1 MADGH
6 DRGTRGSGDADAGP
20 TGAPDGAT
28 TGPRAGGSSGA
39 AAPNPWEHPDTVER
53 FARRDPDHR
62 LQELVG
68 EYPDPAA
75 TRVLDLGCAAG
86 RNTEPLARWGFDVF
100 AVDASAP
107 MVERTRSRVAG
118 VLGRAEAERRVLL
131 GRMDDLSALGD
142 KTFELVLA
150 LGILQ
155 DAESYA
161 EWSRA
166 LSEVGRVTAPGC
178 RLLIAN
184 FSPRSQPRGEP
195 LDAVPGERFGYV
207 WSDGRKATLLEP
219 DDLDAELARHGFEPD
234 VPTVAVHAPRE
245 RGFRVTVNG
254 LYRKG

>member
-1 MADGH
+1 METG
-6 DRGTRGSGDADAGP
+6 GP
-20 TGAPDGAT
+20 
-28 TGPRAGGSSGA
+28 
-39 AAPNPWEHPDTVER
+39 APNPWDHPDTVER

-62 LQELVG
+62 LKELAPG
-68 EYPDPAA
+68 YPDPAA

-107 MVERTRSRVAG
+107 MVERTRARVAS
-118 VLGRAEAERRVLL
+118 VLGEAEAERRVVQ
-131 GRMDDLSALGD
+131 GRMDDLSAFGD
-142 KTFELVLA
+142 ETFALVLA
-150 LGILQ
+150 LGIFQ

-166 LSEVGRVTAPGC
+166 LSEVGRVTGPGG
-178 RLLIAN
+178 RLLVAN
-184 FSPRSQPRGEP
+184 FSPRSKPRGQP

-207 WSDGRKATLLEP
+207 WSDGRQATLLEP
-219 DDLDAELARHGFEPD
+219 DDLDAELARHGFAPE
-234 VPTVAVHAPRE
+234 VPTVAVHAERE